1 MPTSFMCSIW
11 ACLTDGSYDHRY
23 LAVNAF
29 SGCKVRIGGDVTEEG
44 TAAMWAES
52 DIAVGDL
59 LASRVLGSAGQ
70 IDESVRVSS
79 WWADR
84 GIAIVPAEL
93 NRDRLF
99 ELAQR
104 CRESANSDWVSFL
117 WHVLAWGVM
126 GDYRNSPTIVASA
139 AGDEQR
145 HRLNDILRAASEA
158 SYRGDIRAAYTAIR
172 GKVPRLGPAFFSK
185 FLYFTADRDL
195 SGRRAMILDSRVNAA
210 IFTLTGRDYSEEKPA
225 IYENFCAAVHEWS
238 QKFDTPADVIEFRLY
253 QFGQLID
260 SRRWK
265 WLHAEVSLYREGR
278 TQVGFDD
285 IAERRAHLT
294 GWTR

>member
-1 MPTSFMCSIW
+1 
-11 ACLTDGSYDHRY
+11 
-23 LAVNAF
+23 
-29 SGCKVRIGGDVTEEG
+29 
-44 TAAMWAES
+44 MWEES
-52 DIAVGDL
+52 DNAVGDL
-59 LASRVLGSAGQ
+59 LASRVLGSADQ

-84 GIAIVPAEL
+84 GITIDSPAL
-93 NRDRLF
+93 NRKRLF

-104 CRESANSDWVSFL
+104 CRQSADSDWVSFL

-139 AGDEQR
+139 SGDEQR
-145 HRLNDILRAASEA
+145 RRLNDILGAAAEA
-158 SYRGDIRAAYTAIR
+158 SYRGDIRSAYTAIR

-185 FLYFTADRDL
+185 FLYFTADLDL
-195 SGRRAMILDSRVNAA
+195 SGCRAMVLDSRVNAA
-210 IFTLTGRDYSEEKPA
+210 IFTLTGYDFSEEKPA
-225 IYENFCAAVHEWS
+225 TYERFCTAVHEWS
-238 QKFDTPADVIEFRLY
+238 RQFDTSADVIEFRLY

-278 TQVGFDD
+278 SQVGFDD
-285 IAERRAHLT
+285 IAARRAHLT
-294 GWTR
+294 GRTR